1 MKKTHLIILLIILS
15 VFTAFGQ
22 AFEGKIVYSNSYKSK
37 NQQIPDQQWQTIL
50 GSTQEYFIK
59 DSDYKSISNG
69 SLMQWQLYVN
79 KDNKLYNKMSN
90 SEMAVWNDCNNQGDE
105 VLKTEVNKGV
115 TEILGYKCDEV
126 VLFCKS
132 GAQRYYF
139 NPKLSVD
146 PKLFIN
152 HKFGNW
158 YQYLLLSKALPLKT
172 VIETA
177 QFTMTSVATEVK
189 VEKLDV
195 KQFQLP
201 AGIQTQKSPY

>member
-1 MKKTHLIILLIILS
+1 
-15 VFTAFGQ
+15 
-22 AFEGKIVYSNSYKSK
+22 
-37 NQQIPDQQWQTIL
+37 
-50 GSTQEYFIK
+50 
-59 DSDYKSISNG
+59 
-69 SLMQWQLYVN
+69 
-79 KDNKLYNKMSN
+79 
-90 SEMAVWNDCNNQGDE
+90 MAVWNDCNNQGDE

-139 NPKLSVD
+139 NSKLSVD

-189 VEKLDV
+189 VEKLDG